1 VPDSNRFQ
9 TPPRLAPKHLQRM
22 AEAVIREAR
31 PADQRATF
39 LWTVPHTSDE
49 GKRQPAEL
57 GRQGLADVMCEV
69 YDLFGKPMRHWSCF
83 MERHGSGD
91 PHLHCLIATRGP
103 TRWVEAANALRARG
117 VFANCQTAGSSQSYW
132 SMFAYCYVP
141 SDKKSLSSLDQEPL
155 LSPGLETAEAFAAME
170 GHFPRATREGRGFGG
185 EK

>member
-1 VPDSNRFQ
+1 
-9 TPPRLAPKHLQRM
+9 M
-22 AEAVIREAR
+22 AEGVIREAR

-69 YDLFGKPMRHWSCF
+69 YDLFGKPIRHWSCF
-83 MERHGSGD
+83 MERHDSGD
-91 PHLHCLIATRGP
+91 PHLHCLIATRGRS
-103 TRWVEAANALRARG
+103 RWGEAANALRARG

-132 SMFAYCYVP
+132 SMFAYCYAP

-155 LSPGLETAEAFAAME
+155 LSPG
-170 GHFPRATREGRGFGG
+170 PRNCGGFCCHGG
-185 EK
+185 PFS